1 MKNSDKNRLLTKKII
16 SGKFKNKVLKL
27 PSKTT
32 TRSSKSIVL
41 ESFFNTIQF
50 DIIDATFV
58 EVFSGSG
65 SIGLEALSRGANNIL
80 FMEQDRDAIKVL
92 KENIANTDPSAC
104 EVFSGDS
111 FSNIN
116 AVISTLKRKNHSAY
130 FYIDPPF
137 SIREGM
143 EDIYD
148 KMIGMIESIP
158 PELTELIII
167 EHMTGLEIPENIATF
182 TKKKSKKFGN
192 TSLTYYTP
200 SS

>member
-1 MKNSDKNRLLTKKII
+1 MKNNSKKQITKKII
-16 SGKFKNKVLKL
+16 AGKFKNRVLKL
-27 PSKTT
+27 PSKIT
-32 TRSSKSIVL
+32 TRSSKVIVL

-80 FMEQDRDAIKVL
+80 FMERDRGAIKVL
-92 KENIANTDPSAC
+92 KENIAITDPSAC

-111 FSNIN
+111 FTNIN
-116 AVISTLKRKNHSAY
+116 AVISSLKRKNQSAY

-148 KMIGMIESIP
+148 KMIAMIASIP
-158 PELTELIII
+158 SELTELIII
-167 EHMTGLEIPENIATF
+167 EHMTGLDIPETIGAF

-192 TSLTYYTP
+192 TTLSYLK
-200 SS
+200 